1 MRDQSS
7 FAAWYFI
14 EHAEIGDLNINCT
27 IALTSSILTSPYGA
41 QTPTPEPRSGLFSRA
56 IGTAGFQLI
65 NVNNVP
71 LQLSGWSTET
81 RLIGRKALVGVLTRH
96 YVGQAIGEAHKVWH
110 FSFPVLALT
119 SGDLPC
125 AFNPGA
131 F

>member
-7 FAAWYFI
+7 FSAWYFI
-14 EHAEIGDLNINCT
+14 EHANIGDLNINCT

-96 YVGQAIGEAHKVWH
+96 YVGQAIGEAHKV
-110 FSFPVLALT
+110 
-119 SGDLPC
+119 
-125 AFNPGA
+125 
-131 F
+131 